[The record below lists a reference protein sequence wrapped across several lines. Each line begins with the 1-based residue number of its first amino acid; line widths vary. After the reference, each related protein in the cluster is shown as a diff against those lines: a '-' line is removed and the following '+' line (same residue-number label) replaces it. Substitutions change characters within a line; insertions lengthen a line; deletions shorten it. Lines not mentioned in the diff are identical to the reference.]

1 MGDLP
6 GPRSRPLLHSRSFPA
21 RAEIAF
27 QSLTVRELFS
37 GASYT
42 TGVNAEAAGK
52 RPVMS

>member
-1 MGDLP
+1 MSQAFPGSVGDLP
-6 GPRSRPLLHSRSFPA
+6 GPQSRPLLHSRSFPA

-42 TGVNAEAAGK
+42 YWG
-52 RPVMS
+52 